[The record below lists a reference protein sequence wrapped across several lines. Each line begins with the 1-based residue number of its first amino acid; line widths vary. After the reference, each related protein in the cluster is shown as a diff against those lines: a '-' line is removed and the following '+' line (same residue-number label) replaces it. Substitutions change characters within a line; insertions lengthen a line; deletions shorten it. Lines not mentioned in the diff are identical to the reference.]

1 MEKKFQKKNT
11 HKRQR
16 YSKKYTFFDALD
28 EASKKILFKVK
39 NTQ

>member
-11 HKRQR
+11 KKKQR

-28 EASKKILFKVK
+28 EASKKILLKIKKF
-39 NTQ
+39 